1 MSSRE
6 EDHSTT
12 KGEVILKGVAA
23 SPGIIVGPCFL
34 FSEPSGQPEPQ
45 ELQTHKEIN
54 QQIKRFNH
62 AVNKAHNHIKKTYQN
77 TLDQYGK
84 DLTEILEMQM
94 AFLEDEIFL
103 QEVEDFIKTEKYDAA
118 YATFV
123 VFRRKMD
130 HFLKQKDEYF
140 RDRAV
145 DIQNLKRMI
154 VRNILG
160 KKESVTMENPSIII
174 ADNLSP
180 TDTVQLHEQKV
191 LGFATDA
198 GGKNSHTA
206 IVARALRVPAVVGLK
221 NVTSAIQ
228 TGDTV
233 ILDGTHGKMILNPKP
248 KTIDTYQE
256 KQRIFERIEKRLLEE
271 SGLETKTRDGKRV
284 CLHANIEFENELSH
298 VLAVNSDGIGLF
310 RTEGIFLNRRVL
322 PSEDEQAQ
330 LYRRIAEK
338 MYPQEVVIRT
348 LDIGGDKIL
357 PGLIS
362 TREEN
367 PYLGW
372 RAIRFWLDHKPGFL
386 AQLKAILRANV
397 RGNVKI
403 LLPMVSGLDEVNE
416 VKNLLDDAK
425 QALKHENKRFGSKIN
440 LGIMIEIPS
449 VVVMA
454 DILASEVDF
463 FSIGTN
469 DLVQYTLAV
478 DRGNEMVA
486 NLYSHFHPA
495 VLRMINMTLDAG
507 QDAQIPVSM
516 CGEMAGDPLAIPI
529 LLAMG
534 FDCLSAS
541 HMIIPEI
548 KKIVR
553 ELSLDECQELYNSL
567 LKMKLTD
574 EIRREVQGFY
584 RYKFPDMYVDK
595 E

>member
-1 MSSRE
+1 M
-6 EDHSTT
+6 
-12 KGEVILKGVAA
+12 
-23 SPGIIVGPCFL
+23 
-34 FSEPSGQPEPQ
+34 
-45 ELQTHKEIN
+45 
-54 QQIKRFNH
+54 
-62 AVNKAHNHIKKTYQN
+62 
-77 TLDQYGK
+77 
-84 DLTEILEMQM
+84 
-94 AFLEDEIFL
+94 
-103 QEVEDFIKTEKYDAA
+103 
-118 YATFV
+118 
-123 VFRRKMD
+123 
-130 HFLKQKDEYF
+130 
-140 RDRAV
+140 
-145 DIQNLKRMI
+145 
-154 VRNILG
+154 
-160 KKESVTMENPSIII
+160 
-174 ADNLSP
+174 
-180 TDTVQLHEQKV
+180 
-191 LGFATDA
+191 
-198 GGKNSHTA
+198 
-206 IVARALRVPAVVGLK
+206 
-221 NVTSAIQ
+221 
-228 TGDTV
+228 
-233 ILDGTHGKMILNPKP
+233 
-248 KTIDTYQE
+248 
-256 KQRIFERIEKRLLEE
+256 
-271 SGLETKTRDGKRV
+271 
-284 CLHANIEFENELSH
+284 
-298 VLAVNSDGIGLF
+298 
-310 RTEGIFLNRRVL
+310 L